1 MTWEDDPE
9 APPSD
14 EELRAAGAL
23 REALDARRDG
33 PREAEL
39 ARSLRAAHAPTELD
53 GAAHERILAAALRT
67 KTRSNVVRV
76 AFGGGVAAML
86 AAAAAALVLV
96 QGAPKREAPSATA
109 ELVQR
114 RSAQDLFDDP
124 FPREGGGSARVDR
137 IATARGRDLRAN
149 QFAKWGVR

>member
-14 EELRAAGAL
+14 EELRAASAL

-53 GAAHERILAAALRT
+53 RAAHERILAAALPPQ
-67 KTRSNVVRV
+67 RSNVLRV
-76 AFGGGVAAML
+76 AFGGGVAAVL

-96 QGAPKREAPSATA
+96 RDVSKTEAPSATA
-109 ELVQR
+109 ALVQR